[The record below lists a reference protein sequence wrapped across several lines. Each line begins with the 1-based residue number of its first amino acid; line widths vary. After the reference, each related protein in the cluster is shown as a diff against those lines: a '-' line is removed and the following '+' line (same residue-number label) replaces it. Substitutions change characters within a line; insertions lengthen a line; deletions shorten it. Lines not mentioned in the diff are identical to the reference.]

1 MLKFTRGDIFESG
14 CEALVN
20 PVNCVGV
27 MGKGLALA
35 FRSRYHDNFIEYK
48 EACSRKQLCIGCMFV
63 TRPPSEDP
71 RYIINFPTKYHW
83 NNPSEIDY
91 IAAGLESLAS
101 VCDCFSIKT
110 VALPALG
117 CGCGQLDWNLIKPL
131 LIERL
136 DPLEETVFYAYEPY

>member
-63 TRPPSEDP
+63 TRPASEDP

-91 IAAGLESLAS
+91 IAAGLESLVS

-136 DPLEETVFYAYEPY
+136 DPLEETVFYAYEPH